1 MVGETTGGFGG
12 FWPTGCLADI
22 LGKLLPQRLN
32 FFARVVGQQ
41 EVLEV
46 EGGDAL
52 LVKFEKNPPF
62 VPWQSPEMFSL
73 PRTFLIYQRLEI
85 GPSNR
90 LKTNESRCC

>member
-52 LVKFEKNPPF
+52 LVKFEKNPLLFLGNPLKCF
-62 VPWQSPEMFSL
+62 VCPELS
-73 PRTFLIYQRLEI
+73 
-85 GPSNR
+85 
-90 LKTNESRCC
+90 